1 MIHAWHRDLWARL
14 VATDGRRAHAILLA
28 GLPGQGKRV
37 FAEAYA
43 GHVLCSAP
51 GADGF
56 ACGVCSGCRLR
67 LSGNHPDLRRLIP
80 EADQTEAVETTSSSK
95 TKPSTQIVI
104 DQVRQL
110 REQLTVTGH
119 QSGERVVIIDP
130 PEAMNGN
137 TANALLKLLEEP
149 PEHTVFVLVSS
160 APRRLLPTIRSRCQQ
175 WDFGRPDPAAALDW
189 LKETMGS
196 ADPQL
201 LALTGGMPLAAA
213 QLAGSDGAA
222 MRQRFVDDVSRIGR
236 KDPIMLAG
244 DWEAWLRSKE
254 AVAADFDLPRLA
266 DWMLRWTWDLCA
278 TMLGAQARY
287 FPDCQSQFDRC
298 SAGGDRAV
306 MLDCYNAMVQ
316 IRRVI
321 KHPLN
326 LRLLLEDMLLRYA
339 RAVSRPGGRS

>member
-1 MIHAWHRDLWARL
+1 MMHAWHRDIWARL
-14 VATDGRRAHAILLA
+14 MATGTRRAHAILLA

-43 GHVLCSAP
+43 AHLLCASPA
-51 GADGF
+51 ADGQ
-56 ACGVCSGCRLR
+56 ACDTCSGCRLR
-67 LSGNHPDLRRLIP
+67 LSGNHPDLRRLVP
-80 EADQTEAVETTSSSK
+80 EAEQADAAESTSNSK
-95 TKPSTQIVI
+95 SKPSQQIVI

-130 PEAMNGN
+130 AETMNGN

-175 WDFGRPDPAAALDW
+175 WDFARPDADAALAW
-189 LKETMGS
+189 LNETTGA
-196 ADPQL
+196 ADASL
-201 LALTGGMPLAAA
+201 LALTGGMPLATA
-213 QLAGSDGAA
+213 QLAATDGAA
-222 MRQRFVDDVSRIGR
+222 MRKRFVDDLRRIGR
-236 KDPIMLAG
+236 KDPLMLAG

-254 AVAADFDLPRLA
+254 AAAADFDLTRLV

-278 TMLGAQARY
+278 TVLGGRARY
-287 FPDCQSQFDRC
+287 FPDCQAQFDRC
-298 SAGGDRAV
+298 SAGADRAV
-306 MLDCYNAMVQ
+306 MLDCYNALVQ
-316 IRRVI
+316 IRRVV

-326 LRLLLEDMLLRYA
+326 PRLLIEDMLLRYA